1 MFLKHLVVRAKDEN
15 VCAARARALD
25 NLEVNFKTRK
35 SLGGCECHELLRTC
49 PRSWLAMTVLGTI
62 IWRSATF
69 LSLFIIGAAIW
80 ILWPLVIGAQWI
92 PTPKDVV
99 KKMLYF
105 AGVGPG
111 DTLID
116 LGSGDGRIILL
127 AALEFE
133 ANAVGIE
140 ADPLRVLI
148 TRIRIGLKGLE
159 DRVDVIWGNFFKK
172 DLSAASVVTIYQST
186 GINNKLKEKLQK
198 QLCPGTRVISYSFTF
213 DGWEPVKVDESTKLY
228 LYEIKPV
235 K

>member
-1 MFLKHLVVRAKDEN
+1 
-15 VCAARARALD
+15 
-25 NLEVNFKTRK
+25 
-35 SLGGCECHELLRTC
+35 
-49 PRSWLAMTVLGTI
+49 MTVLGI
-62 IWRSATF
+62 ILSRFVTF
-69 LSLFIIGAAIW
+69 LCLLIIGAAIW
-80 ILWPLVIGAQWI
+80 ILWPIVIGAQWI
-92 PTPKDVV
+92 PTPKNIV
-99 KKMLYF
+99 KKMLHC

-127 AALEFE
+127 AASEFE

-148 TRIRIGLKGLE
+148 TRIRIRLKGLE

-186 GINNKLKEKLQK
+186 EINNKLKEKLQK
-198 QLCPGTRVISYSFTF
+198 QLSPGTRVVSYSFTF

-235 K
+235 R